1 MRGLLHG
8 EEAGA
13 MMKLRWLWRLCPC
26 RRCHGHRIN
35 RAYVEVLLRDM
46 RETTGAPEPRINMPK
61 LLALVLE
68 VGFIK
73 KPDEFAERKNYV
85 SFSSEAINH
94 GTRNGK
100 SYSYGVFKP

>member
-1 MRGLLHG
+1 MI
-8 EEAGA
+8 

-61 LLALVLE
+61 LLAWVLE
-68 VGFIK
+68 AGFDVRNA
-73 KPDEFAERKNYV
+73 DEFTER
-85 SFSSEAINH
+85 
-94 GTRNGK
+94 K